1 MSGIV
6 RVQGLAPDLYRVDC
20 QSDLRAEI
28 ARVIAADA
36 ELLGIRFAAPSLT
49 EVYNRYFEE
58 VRDAA
63 Q

>member
-1 MSGIV
+1 V
-6 RVQGLAPDLYRVDC
+6 RRAPTSTGFDNEDAESFEDAE
-20 QSDLRAEI
+20 QLRDTATPE
-28 ARVIAADA
+28 A

-58 VRDAA
+58 ARDAA